1 MAQIVAQHLFEYVER
16 HGGEVRMA
24 APPSQHGTQAH
35 SYRWSCEPSY
45 AELIKGWE
53 DAKGKPGVHAF
64 VRSFPSL
71 FAATG
76 KHPNQKL
83 LSKGPAGQ
91 ANKVKSVKKS
101 KANKG
106 EQNGHGGDVGEL
118 KVLQS
123 LQVDPN
129 TIRTNLNVSAQVR
142 PAACIRTRTSH
153 LFDLCCACFCYC
165 IQEFT
170 PGAWYTPPPEKTS
183 PGGTIIVGAQTA
195 AAPAPP
201 AAASEQKVGR
211 PFEGGDGGGRTRE
224 QVRSLGQQEWFVS
237 SEVKEQLRDLKQDI
251 YIAMMALKAAQE
263 KMHFLDKTINGSE
276 FSAA

>member
-24 APPSQHGTQAH
+24 APPSQHGTLAH
-35 SYRWSCEPSY
+35 YYRWSCEPSY

-71 FAATG
+71 FSATG

-106 EQNGHGGDVGEL
+106 EQNGHGGDTGEL

-142 PAACIRTRTSH
+142 QAACIRTRTSH
-153 LFDLCCACFCYC
+153 L
-165 IQEFT
+165 
-170 PGAWYTPPPEKTS
+170 S
-183 PGGTIIVGAQTA
+183 
-195 AAPAPP
+195 
-201 AAASEQKVGR
+201 
-211 PFEGGDGGGRTRE
+211 
-224 QVRSLGQQEWFVS
+224 
-237 SEVKEQLRDLKQDI
+237 
-251 YIAMMALKAAQE
+251 
-263 KMHFLDKTINGSE
+263 
-276 FSAA
+276 